1 MTASR
6 GLRIAA
12 VTGLVLAAG
21 LIALMVLSPSPDLPG
36 RGIQWGVELL
46 RILPGVDGGPRAYA
60 WVEVGLNVVL
70 FVPLGVALALAWSR
84 RGFLWATGVGFWA
97 SFGVEVAQG
106 VFLSDRTPQFSDV
119 VANTAGC
126 AAGYLATALLI
137 IAIHPGGLRTSQPAD
152 RGASRPGGRGA
163 SR

>member
-6 GLRIAA
+6 SRF
-12 VTGLVLAAG
+12 TGVLAVVGLTLAVG
-21 LIALMVLSPSPDLPG
+21 LIGLMVLSPSPELSG
-36 RGIQWGVELL
+36 RGVTWVARALTN
-46 RILPGVDGGPRAYA
+46 LPGVGGGPRTYA

-84 RGFLWATGVGFWA
+84 RGLLWATGLGFWA
-97 SFGVEVAQG
+97 SFAIEVAQG
-106 VFLSDRTPQFSDV
+106 VFLSDRTPEFSDV

-137 IAIHPGGLRTSQPAD
+137 KAMTPGRRDPTTIEA
-152 RGASRPGGRGA
+152 RAR
-163 SR
+163 